1 MRNSEFDLSKCGI
14 INPAMV
20 KYPCFKEKYM
30 TERLYDKL
38 KAYSEGAVYPFC
50 MPGHKRNFEP
60 AGIKNPYS
68 IDITEVEGF
77 DDLHKCEGILGDIQK
92 DFAGIYECEN
102 VFMSVNGSTACNLA
116 AVMAVPEGGRI
127 LAASNCHR
135 SVFNGMKINKRDA
148 VFIEPAKMPG
158 GLCGG
163 ISAGE
168 AEKYFKEYGDIK
180 ALIVTSP
187 TYEGFVSDI
196 KALAQAAHRH
206 GALLI
211 ADEAHGAH
219 LPFCGEKKETGRDD
233 AEGLRTCNNAQGD
246 ETAVF
251 PGSAIYQDADII
263 IESLHK
269 TLPSLNQT
277 SLIFVPRDADLAKT
291 VKEKLNMV
299 MTTSP
304 SYILMASAQE
314 AAVWAY
320 THPEAFKGYAKRLFG
335 LRESLKGLKNLA
347 LVDNSAAGNY
357 NISAIDP
364 GKLVIMTNP
373 EKTGISGKQLT
384 AILLEKYSLQLEKY
398 DDAYA
403 LAMTSVTDTDE
414 GFERLKKALF
424 DIDGRITAAN

>member
-1 MRNSEFDLSKCGI
+1 MRNFRQFERENHAQGKSVSGQFLRE
-14 INPAMV
+14 
-20 KYPCFKEKYM
+20 EHM
-30 TERLYDKL
+30 TENLYKKL
-38 KAYSEGAVYPFC
+38 TAYSQNGPYPFC
-50 MPGHKRNFEP
+50 MPGHKRNFTP
-60 AGIKNPYS
+60 AAISNPYL

-77 DDLHKCEGILGDIQK
+77 DDLQKCEGILGDIQK
-92 DFAGIYECEN
+92 DLSSIYKCES

-148 VFIEPAKMPG
+148 VFAEPAKMPG

-163 ISAGE
+163 ISADD

-187 TYEGFVSDI
+187 SYEGFVSDI
-196 KALAQAAHRH
+196 KALAGAAHRH

-211 ADEAHGAH
+211 VDEAHGAH
-219 LPFCGEKKETGRDD
+219 LPFCGKKKAPGSGVPCDGKISFD
-233 AEGLRTCNNAQGD
+233 GIFC

-251 PGSAIYQDADII
+251 PESAIYQGADII

-277 SLIFVPRDADLAKT
+277 SLIFIPHDRELAET

-304 SYILMASAQE
+304 FYILMASIQE
-314 AAVWAY
+314 AVLWAHS
-320 THPEAFKGYAKRLFG
+320 HPEAFENYAKRLFR
-335 LRESLKGLKNLA
+335 LRESLKKLKSLA

-357 NISAIDP
+357 NISGIDP

-373 EKTGISGKQLT
+373 EKTGMSGEQLIN
-384 AILLEKYSLQLEKY
+384 ILLKRYNLQLEKY
-398 DDAYA
+398 ADSCV
-403 LAMTSVTDTDE
+403 LAMTSVMDTDE
-414 GFERLKKALF
+414 GFARLERALF
-424 DIDGRITAAN
+424 DIDSRI